1 MMLRGK
7 HVVSR
12 VRFAIVITATLLF
25 LIMIG
30 TSPYC
35 QAYFV
40 GKIIHIQPRG
50 PVTHYTPS
58 SSQDTPRLAS
68 IHTSMSSSSPHSI
81 EGQLQTEIASLC
93 EAGQFKNAIETLEH
107 SSPDDDTKSCY
118 VMILNSLVEHHKQLE
133 GQQIERKQKKI
144 AIYKPTSNEDALH
157 LHQANNVLQRLLELG
172 EIDSSLLPSA
182 EDFNSVI
189 RIWGSSAFVENASV
203 QCHNHLKT
211 LWSLY
216 NKHRDKKFVPLNTSY
231 YYVIRA
237 CSMRDR
243 GSDAAKLAENLM
255 EEMESVCQDHPE
267 LTPDRSIANEVL

>member
-1 MMLRGK
+1 MHK
-7 HVVSR
+7 S
-12 VRFAIVITATLLF
+12 
-25 LIMIG
+25 
-30 TSPYC
+30 
-35 QAYFV
+35 
-40 GKIIHIQPRG
+40 PRG
-50 PVTHYTPS
+50 THTTQASTYVCKYAGRSDHDAPHDFKKLS
-58 SSQDTPRLAS
+58 S
-68 IHTSMSSSSPHSI
+68 I
-81 EGQLQTEIASLC
+81 
-93 EAGQFKNAIETLEH
+93 IET
-107 SSPDDDTKSCY
+107 
-118 VMILNSLVEHHKQLE
+118 VNSDH
-133 GQQIERKQKKI
+133 QIERKQKKI

-172 EIDSSLLPSA
+172 EIDSILLPSA

-216 NKHRDKKFVPLNTSY
+216 NKHKDKKFVPLNTSY
-231 YYVIRA
+231 YYAIRA